1 MPKERKQD
9 AYRRM
14 KEMDKEMKRFKNDE
28 ELDSDDSLVL
38 ENESKIR
45 QKPLHEK
52 LPIKPEKLPS
62 RNYNR

>member
-45 QKPLHEK
+45 QKPCMK
-52 LPIKPEKLPS
+52 
-62 RNYNR
+62 NCQ